1 LASHRTIQSSPLTPN
16 ETRLSFASLQKGD
29 LMAYNPP
36 GHRSILS
43 RLIAGMIL
51 TGIYCFSLVG
61 VTALVVVGTSS
72 EASARGGGRGGGG
85 RGGGRGVGRGR
96 GRGGG
101 VVVRGGGRG
110 RGYGYG
116 RGYGRGRGAGCVFN
130 PIYGRVVCY

>member
-1 LASHRTIQSSPLTPN
+1 
-16 ETRLSFASLQKGD
+16 
-29 LMAYNPP
+29 MAYNPP
-36 GHRSILS
+36 GRRSILS

-61 VTALVVVGTSS
+61 ATALVVVGTST
-72 EASARGGGRGGGG
+72 EASAQRGRGGG

-101 VVVRGGGRG
+101 VVVRGAGRGYG

-116 RGYGRGRGAGCVFN
+116 RGRGGGCVFS
-130 PIYGRVVCY
+130 PVYGRVVCY

>member
-1 LASHRTIQSSPLTPN
+1 
-16 ETRLSFASLQKGD
+16 
-29 LMAYNPP
+29 MAYNPS
-36 GHRSILS
+36 GRRSILS

-61 VTALVVVGTSS
+61 GTALVVAGSS
-72 EASARGGGRGGGG
+72 TEASARGRGGGG

-96 GRGGG
+96 GGG

-110 RGYGYG
+110 YGLGYGRGYGYG
-116 RGYGRGRGAGCVFN
+116 RGAGCVFS